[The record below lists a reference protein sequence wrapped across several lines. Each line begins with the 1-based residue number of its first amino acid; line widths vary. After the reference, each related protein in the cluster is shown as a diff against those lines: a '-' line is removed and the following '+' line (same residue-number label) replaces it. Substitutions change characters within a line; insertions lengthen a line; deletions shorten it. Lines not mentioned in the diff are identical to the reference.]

1 MTLRMAALLGQSS
14 KEDQVMDVREP
25 GVAGILSER
34 CGGAAPHRRR
44 FLAKAAEWTEDNEEN
59 DFYVERLGAK
69 ALVVPH
75 AGYVYSGT
83 CAANAY
89 AIVAKQ
95 KIERVVL
102 VGPSHRVS
110 LEGVAAP
117 TARVMRTPLGD
128 VEIDHEALDC
138 AAVPRNDAPHAREH
152 SLEVHLP
159 FIERIAPHARVCP
172 IACGHA
178 SAADVARVIGALDG
192 GPETLI
198 VVSTDLSHYLDF
210 ETALERDCRT
220 AMKISALDSNL
231 DGDDA
236 CGYVGLRGLL
246 VHATEKISRA
256 ACSISAT
263 RASRA
268 ATNRAWSATARSRS
282 SSQAS

>member
-1 MTLRMAALLGQSS
+1 
-14 KEDQVMDVREP
+14 MDVREP
-25 GVAGILSER
+25 AVAGIFYPSD
-34 CGGAAPHRRR
+34 AAELRRTVDD

-69 ALVVPH
+69 ALVAPH

-128 VEIDHEALDC
+128 VEIDHEALDR

-159 FIERIAPHARVCP
+159 FIQRIAPHARVCP

-210 ETALERDCRT
+210 ETALERDRRT

-246 VHATEKISRA
+246 VHATEKNLACRLLDLRNSSIASGDKSRVVGYGA
-256 ACSISAT
+256 FALVEPTS
-263 RASRA
+263 
-268 ATNRAWSATARSRS
+268 
-282 SSQAS
+282 